1 MRFVRCFALAVFV
14 AAATSANG
22 QAKLNRGLKLDAT
35 GAVRIY
41 NNVGSVRVVGWNRDS
56 VSVRG
61 ILGKGNTLH
70 MGGRG
75 AGMKMFVEGIDERN
89 PAPADI
95 EVMVP
100 ARAKVWVK
108 TATARIEVSG
118 VLGSLDLYVVG
129 GDIKV
134 TGNPADVNAEA
145 IDGSITIIGSPAWV
159 RAKSASGDVSLDG
172 SSSDVTVSTVSG
184 KIDVNGARFER
195 AKFETVTGGITFA
208 GNFSRGGLANFDS
221 HSGSVEI
228 GIPAGSPADFEIA
241 TIAGT
246 ITNNLTAS
254 RPVPGKYGRGAEL
267 NTASGSGGSRV
278 VVRSFK
284 GPVVLRKG
292 SVKIVS
298 KSY

>member
-1 MRFVRCFALAVFV
+1 MTQMRHFLVLAALV
-14 AAATSANG
+14 ASSSAANA
-22 QAKLNRGLKLDAT
+22 QAKLNRGLQLDAT

-41 NNVGSVRVVGWNRDS
+41 NNVGSVRVTGWNRDS
-56 VSVRG
+56 VLVRG
-61 ILGKGNTLH
+61 TLGKGNTLH

-75 AGMKMFVEGIDERN
+75 AGMKMFIEGIDERN

-108 TATARIEVSG
+108 TATAKIDVSG
-118 VLGSLDLYVVG
+118 VTGSLDLYVVG
-129 GDIKV
+129 GDISV

-145 IDGSITIIGSPAWV
+145 IDGSITIAGSPAWV
-159 RAKSASGDVSLDG
+159 RAKSASGDVTING
-172 SSSDVTVSTVSG
+172 STSDVTVSTVSG

-195 AKFETVTGGITFA
+195 AKFETVTGSIRFA
-208 GNFSRGGLANFDS
+208 GSFARGGLANFDS

-228 GIPAGSPADFEIA
+228 GIPGGSPADFEIA
-241 TIAGT
+241 SIAGS
-246 ITNNLTAS
+246 ITNKLTAS

-267 NTASGSGGSRV
+267 VTASGSGGSRV

-284 GPVVLRKG
+284 GPVVLLRRDQ
-292 SVKIVS
+292 IVT
-298 KSY
+298 KSD